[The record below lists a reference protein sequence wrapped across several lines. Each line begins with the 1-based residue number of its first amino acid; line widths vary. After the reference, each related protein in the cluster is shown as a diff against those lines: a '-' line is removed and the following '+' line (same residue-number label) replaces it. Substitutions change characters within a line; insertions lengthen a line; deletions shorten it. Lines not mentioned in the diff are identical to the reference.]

1 MAHVEHIHIAP
12 YESAPV
18 QSVGEVEAVKGVGL
32 IGDRNANHTGVW
44 SDEDAGREVTLV
56 EAESLEMLARDHG
69 IELAPGGTRRNL
81 TTRDVR
87 LNDLVGKT
95 FRVGEVVMTGVKLCE
110 PCEHLQGMVGRP
122 IIKPLTHKAGLRAML
137 VNSGVIRVGDAVELV
152 AQEATTGAA

>member
-18 QSVGEVEAVKGVGL
+18 QAVSEVEAVKGVGL
-32 IGDRNANHTGVW
+32 IGDRNANHTGTW

-69 IELAPGGTRRNL
+69 IELGPGGTRRNI
-81 TTRDVR
+81 TTRGVR

-95 FRVGEVVMTGVKLCE
+95 FRVGDVLMTGVKLCE
-110 PCEHLQGMVGRP
+110 PCEHLQSMVGKP

-137 VNSGVIRVGDAVELV
+137 VNSGVIRTGDSVEP
-152 AQEATTGAA
+152 AEEEATTRAV